1 MHPGPDTHLAP
12 PAVRTRSLRLSY
24 EAFHA
29 LHHAHYLAF
38 ARARLDDDRAH
49 AAVTAAFTALLATWP
64 AVMSSLVPASRAWAL
79 LSDQIRSREGR
90 CPPPPEGDRPGE
102 GRSAHGPHAGESPQ
116 DPPAAGPLCGGP
128 VTADPLAEDLRTL
141 AALGHSAEH
150 SASLTGLPLGKVRYL
165 TARTDAT
172 P

>member
-1 MHPGPDTHLAP
+1 MHPGPDTHLPP
-12 PAVRTRSLRLSY
+12 PAVRTRSLRLAY

-90 CPPPPEGDRPGE
+90 CPPRPEGGRPVR
-102 GRSAHGPHAGESPQ
+102 GRSAQGPPAGESPE
-116 DPPAAGPLCGGP
+116 DPPSEGPLCGSP
-128 VTADPLAEDLRTL
+128 SVEDPLAEDLRTL
-141 AALGHSAEH
+141 AALGYSAEH